1 MSVLEVK
8 NLNVSYGDVQVVWD
22 LSFKVEEKQIVTIIG
37 PNGAG
42 KSTLMTTLMGLI
54 TPKSGEII
62 YKGKNIND
70 YSTGQRVDEGLV
82 LVPEGRLL
90 FPNMSVKDNLKMG
103 AISKSARPKLNEN
116 LDFVY
121 ELFPRLF
128 ERQTQIAGSM
138 SGGEQQMLA
147 IAMGMMTCPTI
158 LMLDEPSTGLAP
170 IIVERVLETLKM
182 ISQKGITMLLVE
194 QDIFLSLS
202 MANKGYVLEN
212 GRLMMEGTGDELMK
226 NEHIKNVYLSI

>member
-1 MSVLEVK
+1 VSVLEVK
-8 NLNVSYGDVQVVWD
+8 NLNVSYGDVQVIWD
-22 LSFKVEEKQIVTIIG
+22 LSFKVESKQIVTIIG

-42 KSTLMTTLMGLI
+42 KSTLMITLMGLL

-70 YSTGQRVDEGLV
+70 YNTGKRVDEGLV

-103 AISKSARPKLNEN
+103 ATSKSARPKLNEN

-121 ELFPRLF
+121 ELFPRLY

-147 IAMGMMTCPTI
+147 IGMGMMACPTI

-212 GRLMMEGTGDELMK
+212 GRLMMEGTGSELLK

>member
-8 NLNVSYGDVQVVWD
+8 NLDVSYGDVQVIWD
-22 LSFKVEEKQIVTIIG
+22 LSFKVDAKEIVTIIG

-62 YKGKNIND
+62 YQGKNINNFN
-70 YSTGQRVDEGLV
+70 TEKRVDEGLV

-90 FPNMSVKDNLKMG
+90 FPNMTVKDNLKMG
-103 AISKSARPKLNEN
+103 AISKSSRPKYAEN

-121 ELFPRLF
+121 ELFPRLY
-128 ERQTQIAGSM
+128 ERQSQIAGSM

-147 IAMGMMTCPTI
+147 IGMGMMACPTI

-212 GRLMMEGTGDELMK
+212 GHLMMEGTGDELMK